1 MGWFALRTAGALVIL
16 MVAVEVNSE
25 FWVEVKEQNEE
36 DGTALQKP
44 LRRYKR
50 EWVKFARP
58 CRERED
64 NSKRNP
70 IATITSDFQKTQKI
84 TYRISGVGID
94 KPPYG
99 IFVVNPRT
107 GEINITAIVDREETP
122 MFLINC
128 QALDERGRDV
138 ETPLVLTV
146 KILDVNDNA
155 PVFAQSVFYGEIE
168 ENSAANTLVMV
179 LNATDADEPNH
190 LNSKIA
196 FKIVSQEPAG
206 QPMFLLN
213 RHTGEVRSM
222 TSTLDREEY
231 SKYSLT
237 VSGADLDGAGQA
249 TECGC
254 QITIKDVN
262 DNFPI
267 FEKSEYSVKIEEN
280 TLRSEVI
287 RFQVTDLDEEFSDNW
302 RAEYF
307 FTSGNEGNWF
317 VIETDTKTNEG
328 ILKVVKALDY
338 EQFQTMQIGIA
349 VKNKAPFH
357 QSIISQYR
365 IQSIP
370 VKVEVINVKEGI
382 AFKPTSKTF
391 TVQKGIS
398 YKQLTN
404 YVLGP
409 FPAIDEDTG
418 KPATLVRYAMGR
430 NDGGF
435 LAIDS
440 KTAQIKF
447 VKNLHRDSTFIVN
460 KTLTAEILAIDDNTG
475 KTSTGTVIV
484 RVPDFN
490 ENCPMVFTDK
500 RSVCRTSASVVVTA
514 KPLPNQPNNG
524 PFTFSL
530 VEQPLG
536 TQAMWSITTIN
547 DTSANLRAQRA
558 LSSETYALSLIVTDR
573 QGNSCE
579 IPETLELQT
588 CDCDER
594 QTCLSRVPFPTIKPD
609 DTNRQRGTPL
619 ASLGPAGIG
628 LLILGLL
635 MLLLAPLLLLFCD
648 CGAGP
653 GLGGVGFGFLP
664 VPDGSEGTIHQ
675 WGIEGAQP
683 QDKEITN
690 ICVPPITVNG
700 TELMESSEVCTNAY
714 ATETVVEGT
723 SGIELTT
730 RVRAASGSGGTP
742 GLGGTGYS
750 GTMRTRHSTGGT
762 IRECAEG
769 SVSMTFLD
777 SYFSQK
783 AFACSEED
791 DSQGVNDCLLI
802 YDDEGGEPPSSPVGC
817 CSFIVDDFD
826 DSFLD
831 SLGPKF
837 KKLADISMGIDHET
851 KFSQA
856 SGQTS
861 ITTTETPGSQSASA
875 TFTNA
880 TCQPITNATCQST
893 TNVTCQPITN
903 ATCQS
908 TTNVTCQPTANVTY
922 QSTTNATC
930 QPTTN
935 VTCQSATG
943 STFYSNETSTF
954 SASGSLL
961 QPAIPIPDPLLQG
974 NFLVTESY
982 TTSSSFLQPST
993 VVLDPQHTENVTVTE
1008 RVICPIPS
1016 VPSIQG
1022 TLHGSTQL
1030 AGSCSVTCTEDPC
1043 SRLI

>member
-1 MGWFALRTAGALVIL
+1 MNSNWVPIEMFRTLLSSV
-16 MVAVEVNSE
+16 VVVEVNSE

-36 DGTALQKP
+36 GGTALQKP

-70 IATITSDFQKTQKI
+70 IATISSDFQKTQRI

-94 KPPYG
+94 EPPYG
-99 IFVVNPRT
+99 IFIVNPRT

-122 MFLINC
+122 MFLIKC

-155 PVFAQSVFYGEIE
+155 PVFSQSIFYGEIE

-196 FKIVSQEPAG
+196 FKIISQEPAE

-222 TSTLDREEY
+222 TSTLDREKY
-231 SKYSLT
+231 SKYSLL

-262 DNFPI
+262 DNFPVLK
-267 FEKSEYSVKIEEN
+267 ESQYSVRIEEN
-280 TLRSEVI
+280 TLSSEVI
-287 RFQVTDLDEEFSDNW
+287 RFQVTDLDEEFTDNW

-317 VIETDTKTNEG
+317 VIETDAKTNEG

-338 EQFQTMQIGIA
+338 EQFQTMQLGIA

-357 QSIISQYR
+357 QSVISQYKV
-365 IQSIP
+365 QSTPIR
-370 VKVEVINVKEGI
+370 VEVVNVKEGI
-382 AFKPTSKTF
+382 AFHPTSKTF

-398 YKQLTN
+398 YKKLIN

-409 FPAIDEDTG
+409 YLAIDEDTG
-418 KPATLVRYAMGR
+418 KPASFVRYVMGR

-435 LAIDS
+435 LAVDS
-440 KTAQIKF
+440 KNAQIKF
-447 VKNLHRDSTFIVN
+447 VKNLDRDSAFIVN

-475 KTSTGTVIV
+475 KTSTGTITV

-490 ENCPMVFTDK
+490 ENCPTIFADK
-500 RSVCRTSASVVVTA
+500 KTVCRRSASVIVTA
-514 KPLPNQPNNG
+514 KPLPNQPDAG

-536 TQAMWSITTIN
+536 TQATWSITTIN
-547 DTSANLRAQRA
+547 GTSANLRAQKA
-558 LSSETYALSLIVTDR
+558 LSSETYPLSLIVTDR
-573 QGNSCE
+573 QGISCE
-579 IPETLELQT
+579 IPETLQLQT
-588 CDCDER
+588 CDCDEN
-594 QTCLSRVPFPTIKPD
+594 QMCLNRVPFPSVKPD
-609 DTNRQRGTPL
+609 DTSRQTGTGSV
-619 ASLGPAGIG
+619 SLGPAGIG
-628 LLILGLL
+628 LIILGLL

-648 CGAGP
+648 YGAG
-653 GLGGVGFGFLP
+653 GLGGVGSGFVP

-683 QDKEITN
+683 QDKELTN
-690 ICVPPITVNG
+690 ICMPPITANG
-700 TELMESSEVCTNAY
+700 TEFMESSEVCTNAY
-714 ATETVVEGT
+714 AAETIVEGT
-723 SGIELTT
+723 SGIELMT
-730 RVRAASGSGGTP
+730 RLRAASGSGGTT
-742 GLGGTGYS
+742 GLGGAGYS

-769 SVSMTFLD
+769 AVNMNFLD

-783 AFACSEED
+783 AFACTEED
-791 DSQGVNDCLLI
+791 DSQGISDCLLI
-802 YDDEGGEPPSSPVGC
+802 YDDEGVEPPSSPVGC
-817 CSFIVDDFD
+817 CSFIADDFD
-826 DSFLD
+826 DSCLD

-837 KKLADISMGIDHET
+837 KKLADISMGVYEET
-851 KFSQA
+851 KFFQA
-856 SGQTS
+856 PGKTN
-861 ITTTETPGSQSASA
+861 ITTTETYGSQPASSTSA
-875 TFTNA
+875 NA
-880 TCQPITNATCQST
+880 TCQTTINATYQPATNVTCQRTTDVTYQPT
-893 TNVTCQPITN
+893 TNVTCQLP
-903 ATCQS
+903 
-908 TTNVTCQPTANVTY
+908 TNV
-922 QSTTNATC
+922 S
-930 QPTTN
+930 
-935 VTCQSATG
+935 CQSATG

-954 SASGSLL
+954 SASGSFL

-974 NFLVTESY
+974 DFLVTESY
-982 TTSSSFLQPST
+982 TASGSFLQPSSI
-993 VVLDPQHTENVTVTE
+993 VFDPQLTENVTVTE
-1008 RVICPIPS
+1008 RVICPIS
-1016 VPSIQG
+1016 CVSNIQDNLDG
-1022 TLHGSTQL
+1022 PTQL
-1030 AGSCSVTCTEDPC
+1030 AGSCNMTYTEDICP
-1043 SRLI
+1043 RLI